1 MNYQQSCL
9 KCGTCCEKNG
19 PVLHVDDLDLI
30 KGGILLPEN
39 LILLRRGEPAMDN
52 IAQKPVLLKKE
63 LIKIRGKSPE
73 SWACVFHD
81 SASKL
86 CVIHKDRP
94 VQCRIME
101 CWNPEEITRSYQE
114 DTLSRKDI
122 LVRASALEEIV
133 LMHEEKCPV
142 ESFTGLMRIE
152 IDTPGQ
158 ADHEINR
165 MISFDKWFRKIFQE
179 KTGADSRVLEYYFGR
194 PLERLVEPVTRF
206 IKNKVLPV

>member
-1 MNYQQSCL
+1 
-9 KCGTCCEKNG
+9 
-19 PVLHVDDLDLI
+19 
-30 KGGILLPEN
+30 
-39 LILLRRGEPAMDN
+39 MDN

-63 LIKIRGKSPE
+63 LIKIRGKSLE

-86 CVIHKDRP
+86 CMIHKDRP
-94 VQCRIME
+94 VQCRIMQ
-101 CWNPEEITRSYQE
+101 CWNPEGIAGIYRE
-114 DTLSRKDI
+114 DTLSRKEI
-122 LVRASALEEIV
+122 FVRGSAIEEIV

-152 IDTPGQ
+152 INTPGQ
-158 ADHEINR
+158 AGHEINR

-179 KTGADSRVLEYYFGR
+179 KTDADSCVLEYYFGR

-206 IKNKVLPV
+206 IKNNRNYSL

>member
-1 MNYQQSCL
+1 MNSQQSCL

-19 PVLHVDDLDLI
+19 PVLHVEDLSLV
-30 KGGILLPEN
+30 KNGILIPEN
-39 LILLRRGEPAMDN
+39 LVLLRRGEPAMDN
-52 IAQKPVLLKKE
+52 IAQKPVLLKRE

-86 CVIHKDRP
+86 CMIHKDRP
-94 VQCRIME
+94 AQCRIME
-101 CWNPEEITRSYQE
+101 CWNPEGITSSYQE
-114 DTLSRKDI
+114 NTLSRKDI
-122 LVRASALEEIV
+122 FARGSALEEIM

-152 IDTPGQ
+152 ISTPGQ
-158 ADHEINR
+158 ADQEINR
-165 MISFDKWFRKIFQE
+165 MISFDNWFRKIFQE
-179 KTGADSRVLEYYFGR
+179 KSGASSRVLDYYFGR

-206 IKNKVLPV
+206 INNNR